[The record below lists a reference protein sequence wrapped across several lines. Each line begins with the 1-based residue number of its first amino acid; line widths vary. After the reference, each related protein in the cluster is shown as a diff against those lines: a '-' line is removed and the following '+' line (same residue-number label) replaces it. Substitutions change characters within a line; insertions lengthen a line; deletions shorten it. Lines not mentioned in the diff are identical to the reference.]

1 MPRAQANKTYFTYVR
16 GLITEASPLTYPENA
31 SVDEDNFDLFR
42 DGSRRPRRG
51 LDFETG
57 FSESGN
63 VSSTQF
69 LSRSHSWFLWR
80 AVSNDGQNNV
90 HVVQQG
96 DTLLIF
102 DADVDV
108 TPTTSETLLTQPTVS
123 PSATNVGDARIEW
136 ASGSGFLFGAGASI
150 EPFFMELT
158 VPAGP
163 DFDITD
169 ITLQIRDFEG
179 VDDSLAIDARPG
191 SLSDDHDYNL
201 QNQSWFPTQIASYF
215 AAQGVFPSNAD
226 VWWEG
231 KDGTEAFV
239 PARMDLQF
247 FGNSRAPRGH
257 FILDAFNKDRDT
269 AIGGGT
275 SLVTEVE
282 NNRPSTVAFFAGRP
296 WWGGPGGRVY
306 FNQII
311 EGVINIGKC
320 YQEADPS
327 SEHISEL
334 VPTDGGVILIPEAD
348 DIIAL
353 RPVGTGLVALAR
365 NGAWEI
371 SGGDRGFRA
380 DEFFVRKI
388 TEAGTLGAGAA
399 VQTEAGLFYWS
410 QSGIYGIGEDQ
421 TTGFLVAQNISEQ
434 TIQTFYIEGSNEAA
448 KATAEGVYDDVQ
460 RKIFWYYNSDLAFDR
475 TTDPNNDYNR
485 ALVLDLSLNAFSP
498 YTIAELD
505 VQDPQIVLPM
515 LRLKA
520 LNQKRHKNL
529 VAFPVDLAT
538 NHHFTFAEYS
548 NEEIVD
554 WETLNGTGVPY
565 TAFIET
571 GYEIL
576 GDSMRNKEA
585 VYLFMYFERT
595 ETTVLTNPI
604 VSQLVANGSFTEL
617 ESELPR
623 IPTSWTDTGTSALN
637 TSLVEVAN
645 PGVVTLRR
653 ADAVGFAGTAQTMI
667 TTSPTL
673 LHTLRI
679 TNGPTALEA
688 AEVRVGTALGLDDI
702 LAATAVTPGTNPTLT
717 FTPGAGN
724 TILFIEIRNNG
735 PALTAFVDNVS
746 IFDPGGDSDVIL
758 FDKPS
763 GCLVQGFWD
772 WADDPKSGKFTATYQ
787 AYKFRRALPLVQG
800 QTFDLGSRVI
810 YSKNALRGT
819 GKALQLRFENEPGK
833 DCHILGWAIPFTG
846 EVVP

>member
-1 MPRAQANKTYFTYVR
+1 MPRAQANKSYFTYVR

-42 DGSRRPRRG
+42 DGSRKPRRG

-57 FSESGN
+57 FSESAN

-69 LSRSHSWFLWR
+69 TSRSHSWFLWR
-80 AVSNDGQNNV
+80 AVANDGQNNV
-90 HVVQQG
+90 HVIQQG

-179 VDDSLAIDARPG
+179 VDDTLAIDARPG
-191 SLSDDHDYNL
+191 TLTDLHDYNL
-201 QNQSWFPTQIASYF
+201 QNQSWFPSQIAAYF

-231 KDGTEAFV
+231 KDSTEAFV

-257 FILDAFNKDRDT
+257 FILDAFNKDRDA

-448 KATAEGVYDDVQ
+448 KATAEGIYDDVQ
-460 RKIFWYYNSDLAFDR
+460 RKIFWYYNNDLTFDR
-475 TTDPNNDYNR
+475 DTDANNDYNR
-485 ALVLDLSLNAFSP
+485 ALILDLSLNSFSP

-515 LRLKA
+515 LRLRA

-529 VAFPVDLAT
+529 VAWPVDLAT
-538 NHHFTFAEYS
+538 NHHFTYAEYN

-554 WETLNGTGVPY
+554 WEELNGTGVPY

-576 GDSMRNKEA
+576 GESMRNKEA

-595 ETTVLTNPI
+595 ETTVLTNP
-604 VSQLVANGSFTEL
+604 VVTQLVTNGTFDDL
-617 ESELPR
+617 PAELPKV
-623 IPTSWTDTGTSALN
+623 PGGWTDTGTSGLN
-637 TSLVEVAN
+637 TALVEVAN

-653 ADAVGFAGTAQTMI
+653 ADAVGFAGLAQTLT

-673 LHTLRI
+673 LHTMRI
-679 TNGPTALEA
+679 TNGPTSLEA
-688 AEVRVGTALGLDDI
+688 CEVRVGTALGLDDI
-702 LAATAVTPGTNPTLT
+702 LAAVTVTPGINDTLT

-724 TILFIEIRNNG
+724 TSLFLQIRNNG
-735 PALTAFVDNVS
+735 PGLTAFVDNIS

-763 GCLVQGFWD
+763 GCLVRGLWD
-772 WADDPKSGKFTATYQ
+772 WSDSATSGKFTPKFQ

-800 QTFDLGSRVI
+800 QVFDFGSRVI
-810 YSKNALRGT
+810 YSKNALRGV
-819 GKALQLRFENEPGK
+819 GKSLQLRFENEPGK